1 MIKNLTE
8 KVLAAGT
15 MTIALFGLGGL
26 TNANQSNIVQ
36 ASAFHYLNKKHT
48 YKPVGIVDD
57 FDIYNSKGIPLYK
70 ANYDPDYSYGNPEA
84 DRADYLTKS
93 EYVKI
98 NGYKYINGHKFYH
111 VAGRSV
117 FDQDRSWDHY
127 YLPAK
132 DFSKKYNNLSN
143 TAIYVSKKKLQTYN
157 TGANTYEDLA
167 AEILPGEYVQKG
179 VPFEVG
185 MSTINEK
192 FVDIVTHKFGFGSL
206 KRSDFKKYCKKAGPH
221 VKSISSDGSYSTNAF
236 LKAGYVYWAL
246 SPKESI
252 QHKVHKVRLYENPN
266 KV

>member
-93 EYVKI
+93 EYVKT

-117 FDQDRSWDHY
+117 LTRTD
-127 YLPAK
+127 LG
-132 DFSKKYNNLSN
+132 
-143 TAIYVSKKKLQTYN
+143 IIITYRQKIFQRN
-157 TGANTYEDLA
+157 I
-167 AEILPGEYVQKG
+167 ILVLILTK
-179 VPFEVG
+179 
-185 MSTINEK
+185 T
-192 FVDIVTHKFGFGSL
+192 
-206 KRSDFKKYCKKAGPH
+206 
-221 VKSISSDGSYSTNAF
+221 
-236 LKAGYVYWAL
+236 
-246 SPKESI
+246 
-252 QHKVHKVRLYENPN
+252 
-266 KV
+266 